1 MSSRIDLPPFPDGWY
16 RVASSADVAAGTV
29 IPLHFFGRDLIAF
42 RGESGSAH
50 VLDAYCAHLGAH
62 IGRGGFVD
70 GEEVV
75 CPFHNWHYDGGGQ
88 NVGIPYSDKPHRG
101 AKLTCW
107 PMVEVNGHLVVWNSP
122 AGRTPDWEPPAIPEA
137 VDPAFIR
144 VEGGESWTIQS
155 HVQEIFENT
164 VDIAHFRFVHG
175 VSGFGAVELVEEGP
189 MFRSIASVT
198 MQTSRGEVD
207 GAIESELWGLGM
219 DLVRQR
225 GIGDARTI
233 FTITPVEE
241 DVVHAS
247 YTFFVPRDGDGPSK
261 YGRAFMREFSR
272 QINQD
277 IPIWENKIYRATPRL
292 AMGEGAIVDFR
303 RWAHQFYDQ
312 PAPVAA

>member
-16 RVASSADVAAGTV
+16 RVASSADVAPGAV

-42 RGESGSAH
+42 RGEGGSAH

-70 GEEVV
+70 GEDVV
-75 CPFHNWHYDGGGQ
+75 CPFHNWRYDGRGQ
-88 NVGIPYSDKPHRG
+88 NVAIPYRDKPHRA
-101 AKLTCW
+101 AKLTRW
-107 PMVEVNGHLVVWNSP
+107 PMVEVNGHLFVWNSTG
-122 AGRTPDWEPPAIPEA
+122 GRTPDWEPPEIPEA
-137 VDPAFIR
+137 GDPAFIR
-144 VEGGESWTIQS
+144 IEGEESWTINS

-225 GIGDARTI
+225 GIRDARTI
-233 FTITPVEE
+233 FTITPIDE
-241 DVVHAS
+241 DTVHAS
-247 YTFFVPRDGDGPSK
+247 YTFFVPRDGDGPSR
-261 YGRAFMREFSR
+261 YGRAFMREFSH

-277 IPIWENKIYRATPRL
+277 IPIWEHKIYRAHPRL

-303 RWAHQFYDQ
+303 RWADQFYDH